1 MSSNEP
7 ASAQVVKGKPR
18 QKLGRISEDLVHGQV
33 VIVAARW
40 ILVVTGLL
48 FALWNPGG
56 LGELRIQLLVIFLLA
71 GANFYLH
78 AQLLMRHPVID
89 QMVYAAS
96 IGDLAVITIIIIGGG
111 GFDSGVYIFYFPAI
125 LAFSVAFPTNM
136 TAFFVGG
143 TMSVYGLISL
153 VTPVVDEQVLASR
166 LLMLAAVA
174 VCGNLYWRIE
184 DRQRRAAAEARQE
197 LMAQIHQRQTA
208 SQA

>member
-184 DRQRRAAAEARQE
+184 ARRRRAAVEAQQE
-197 LMAQIHQRQTA
+197 LMALIRQRQVA
-208 SQA
+208 PQA